1 MRYAAILFL
10 ALVLAGCGPSAEQ
23 LQATVTAAIGE
34 TQVAATATAEA
45 DACSVEKLGTYA
57 DTIEKQIS
65 RFIRQTSVAGSSP
78 RMSMGGPLQELLN
91 LQNDTE
97 DMKHPACLDNYHRR
111 VVSMMGMYRL
121 GYENF
126 AAQGDETM
134 TTAALKLAEEDVH
147 KLQAEIAMIRRGE
160 VPPLVELDSTPT
172 P

>member
-1 MRYAAILFL
+1 
-10 ALVLAGCGPSAEQ
+10 
-23 LQATVTAAIGE
+23 
-34 TQVAATATAEA
+34 
-45 DACSVEKLGTYA
+45 
-57 DTIEKQIS
+57 
-65 RFIRQTSVAGSSP
+65 
-78 RMSMGGPLQELLN
+78 MGGPLQELLN

-97 DMKHPACLDNYHRR
+97 DMEHPACLDNYHRR

-134 TTAALKLAEEDVH
+134 TTAALKLAEEDVD